1 MEPAL
6 GKYPDIDALDLS
18 PAARRA
24 AEFLK
29 SRYPAVQITS
39 GRRTREDQ
47 ARAMARNTQF
57 QRDFI
62 ATGYKDCSV
71 KRACQEW
78 VEANPGAI
86 TEGDL
91 TAGLL
96 EVLQAFDL
104 PALGKLSKHFS
115 GDAFDVKPP
124 ALNPEDVK
132 GEMQKL
138 PGLERFMERRDGS
151 VVRWHAQFGKK

>member
-1 MEPAL
+1 L
-6 GKYPDIDALDLS
+6 GKFADIDALDLS
-18 PAARRA
+18 PAARKA
-24 AEFLK
+24 AEHLK
-29 SRYPAVQITS
+29 SRFPAVQITS

-47 ARAMARNTQF
+47 ARALARNVQA

-62 ATGYKDCSV
+62 ATGYKDSSV

-78 VEANPGAI
+78 VEANPEAI

-96 EVLQAFDL
+96 AVLQRFDL
-104 PALGKLSKHFS
+104 PALTKLSKHFS

-124 ALNPEDVK
+124 ALNPDDIK
-132 GEMQKL
+132 TEMQKL
-138 PGLERFMERRDGS
+138 PGLDKFMERRDGS

>member
-6 GKYPDIDALDLS
+6 GKFADLDALNLS
-18 PAARRA
+18 PAARKA
-24 AEFLK
+24 AEHLK
-29 SRYPAVQITS
+29 SRYPSVQITS

-47 ARAMARNTQF
+47 ARALARNVQV
-57 QRDFI
+57 QRDYL
-62 ATGYKDCSV
+62 ATAYKDCSV
-71 KRACQEW
+71 KRACQDW
-78 VEANPGAI
+78 VEAHPDAI
-86 TEGDL
+86 TESDL

-96 EVLQAFDL
+96 GVLEGFDTF
-104 PALGKLSKHFS
+104 ALAKLSKHFS

-132 GEMQKL
+132 AEMQKL
-138 PGLERFMERRDGS
+138 PGLERFMERKDGS

>member
-1 MEPAL
+1 M
-6 GKYPDIDALDLS
+6 GKYADIDALGLS
-18 PAARRA
+18 PVARRA
-24 AEFLK
+24 AETLR
-29 SRYPAVQITS
+29 SRYPSVQFTS
-39 GRRTREDQ
+39 GWRTREDQ
-47 ARAMARNTQF
+47 ARAMARNVQA

-91 TAGLL
+91 AAGLL
-96 EVLQAFDL
+96 SVLQAFDT
-104 PALGKLSKHFS
+104 PALAKLSKHFT

-124 ALNPEDVK
+124 ALNPEDIRA
-132 GEMQKL
+132 EMQKL